1 MNRSEF
7 ATGIL
12 LLTCL
17 LSIRAQTPNTSPL
30 NDLSSFMKSDYIY
43 NMEQQSRNTL
53 IKGSPYLS
61 EEFSAGS
68 LSFRDSYY
76 RDLQLRYNIYEG
88 RFEFKSGNKVLYF
101 DPQYTEVDTVWIGN
115 DTYIFQE
122 YNDKRNVKRSYLHML
137 YDGNGIQA
145 FALKEITLLQAEQAK
160 GYATAKPARFQQMP
174 DRLFVRFGEEPAQE
188 FSNRRSISKLFP
200 AHTDELRSYAK
211 KERLR
216 FRQPEDLIELCRFYD
231 SLQQ

>member
-12 LLTCL
+12 LLMCL

-43 NMEQQSRNTL
+43 NMEQQSRNAL
-53 IKGSPYLS
+53 IKGSPYLT
-61 EEFSAGS
+61 EEFSEGS
-68 LSFRDSYY
+68 LSFRDSFY

-88 RFEFKSGNKVLYF
+88 RSGNKVLYF

-122 YNDKRNVKRSYLHML
+122 YNDKKNVKRSYLHML

-145 FALKEITLLQAEQAK
+145 FALKEIILLQAEQAK
-160 GYATAKPARFQQMP
+160 GYSTAKPARFQQMS

-200 AHTDELRSYAK
+200 VHTDELSSYAK

-216 FRQPEDLIELCRFYD
+216 FRQPEDLIELCSFYD
-231 SLQQ
+231 SLQR